1 MALPKLKELKLASN
15 QLKKMADGI
24 MAIWP
29 NLLKIDISSNLLEQ
43 LPACLLHGQ
52 SGESSRLA

>member
-52 SGESSRLA
+52 SG